1 MRQPTVEQ
9 LARQLYDACP
19 TPKPT
24 WDQIGEPT
32 KSVWR
37 ERAAR
42 ITEAQLMGDELS
54 SQDASLVD
62 SLLWGSL

>member
-9 LARQLYDACP
+9 LARQFYDACP
-19 TPKPT
+19 TPKPS

-37 ERAAR
+37 GYADLA
-42 ITEAQLMGDELS
+42 
-54 SQDASLVD
+54 
-62 SLLWGSL
+62 LLFGEVPPEPDGLDDLF